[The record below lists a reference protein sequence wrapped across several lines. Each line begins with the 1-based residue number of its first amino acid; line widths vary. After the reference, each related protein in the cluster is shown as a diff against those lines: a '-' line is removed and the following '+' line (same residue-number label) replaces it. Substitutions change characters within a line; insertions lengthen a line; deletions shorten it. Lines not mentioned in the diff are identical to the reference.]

1 MFLTKNNKVLAV
13 MLSLALALAL
23 TGCGQEKQ
31 AAQRGGAQVKAM
43 NVIQQ
48 DTPLTS
54 EYAGSLVG

>member
-31 AAQRGGAQVKAM
+31 AAQ
-43 NVIQQ
+43 
-48 DTPLTS
+48 TPG
-54 EYAGSLVG
+54 ERAAAAFGSHQLPEKLH